1 MRILVVEDNEALA
14 AGLIKVLR
22 GSGYAVD
29 TVSDGVS
36 ADAVIATGCHDLVIL
51 DLTLPEMDGREVL
64 ASMRG
69 RSPVPAARSNFRRVS

>member
-14 AGLIKVLR
+14 AGLSKVLK

-36 ADAVIATGCHDLVIL
+36 ADAVIATQSYDLVIL
-51 DLTLPEMDGREVL
+51 DLTLPEMDGLDVL
-64 ASMRG
+64 RGMRG
-69 RSPVPAARSNFRRVS
+69 RHDDTPVLV